1 MAMLQKI
8 EEFVRNEDGSPSV
21 EYSMVAMLIAVAI
34 ISSMVSVSSNLTLT
48 WGNVATATNK

>member
-1 MAMLQKI
+1 MLRKI